1 MNAAVAG
8 RRPSESRATTAPYV
22 DVHETHTGVVV
33 LAGDRAYKAKKP
45 VLTGF
50 LDFRTPEQRER
61 ACLREVELNS
71 RLSPDSYLGV
81 AHLTDPTGGPA
92 EPVVVMRRYHD
103 DDRLASMVLRG
114 PDESVRSALDTIAA
128 VLADFHDQATRAP
141 GINAQGTAGAVDR
154 RFRENL
160 SELNHYASTSLSGAF
175 FASLARI
182 QRLAADFSLGRASLF
197 QRRIEEGCI
206 VDGHGDLLADDIFY
220 VDGEPALLDCLEFD
234 DKLRYIDRI
243 DDAAFLAMDLEFLG
257 RNDLGDYFLE
267 RYAVHS
273 GDTAPSSLRNFYIAY
288 RAVVR
293 AKVDCVRLSQGK
305 SQAAQDVAQHLA
317 IASRHLENAG
327 VRLALIGGNPG
338 TGKSTVAR
346 ALAEKV
352 GAQVISTDDVR
363 RELRES
369 GVISGES
376 GVLNEGLYRRN
387 NVRTVYEVALDR
399 ARTLLGNGQSVI
411 LDGTWRNPQTRAQA
425 HRIAKETFSALVEL
439 RCLAAENMTAH
450 RITTRPAGNSDVT
463 PEIAAALAG
472 QQGDWDTAHP
482 VDTSRS
488 LEHSLQTA
496 HDAWRRAIYVPG
508 LHRTAQS

>member
-1 MNAAVAG
+1 MNAAVAA
-8 RRPSESRATTAPYV
+8 RRPSESRTTAAPYV
-22 DVHETHTGVVV
+22 DVRETHTGVVV

-81 AHLTDPTGGPA
+81 AHLTDPTGGPS

-103 DDRLASMVLRG
+103 DDRLASTVARG
-114 PDESVRSALDTIAA
+114 PDESVHVVLDTIAA
-128 VLADFHDQATRAP
+128 VLARFHDNAERSQV
-141 GINAQGTAGAVDR
+141 INAQGKVGAVNR

-160 SELNHYASTSLSGAF
+160 SELNHYASTSLAGAF

-182 QRLAADFSLGRASLF
+182 QRLADDFALGRASLF
-197 QRRIEEGCI
+197 QRRIEDGCI
-206 VDGHGDLLADDIFY
+206 VDGHGDLLADDVFS

-234 DKLRYIDRI
+234 DKLRYVDRI

-257 RNDLGDYFLE
+257 RKDLGDYFLE
-267 RYAVHS
+267 RYAAHS

-305 SQAAQDVAQHLA
+305 TQAAQDVAQHLA
-317 IASRHLENAG
+317 TALRHLESG
-327 VRLALIGGNPG
+327 SVRLALLGGNPG

-363 RELRES
+363 RDLRES
-369 GVISGES
+369 GVITGES
-376 GVLNEGLYRRN
+376 GILNEGLYRHN
-387 NVRTVYEVALDR
+387 NVRTVYEVALRR
-399 ARTLLGNGQSVI
+399 ASVLLGNGQSVI
-411 LDGTWRNPQTRAQA
+411 VDGTWRNPQTRAHA
-425 HRIAKETFSALVEL
+425 HRIAAETFSALVEV
-439 RCLAAENMTAH
+439 RCLAAEDMAAH
-450 RITTRPAGNSDVT
+450 RITKRPLGNSDVT
-463 PEIAAALAG
+463 PEIAAALAV
-472 QQGDWDTAHP
+472 QQGGWDTAYP

-488 LEHSLQTA
+488 LEHSVQAA
-496 HDAWRRAIYVPG
+496 HDAWRRAIYAPG
-508 LHRTAQS
+508 PQRTAQC

>member
-1 MNAAVAG
+1 MNAAVAA
-8 RRPSESRATTAPYV
+8 RRPSGSKTTAALSV

-33 LAGDRAYKAKKP
+33 LAGGRAYKAKKP
-45 VLTGF
+45 VLTDF

-71 RLSPDSYLGV
+71 RLSPNSYVGI
-81 AHLTDPTGGPA
+81 AHLTDPTGGPS

-103 DDRLASMVLRG
+103 DDRLASMVARG
-114 PDESVRSALDTIAA
+114 PDESVHVVLDTIAA
-128 VLADFHDQATRAP
+128 VLARFHDNAERSQV
-141 GINAQGTAGAVDR
+141 INAHGKVGAVDR

-175 FASLARI
+175 FGSLSRI
-182 QRLAADFSLGRASLF
+182 QRLAGDFTLGRASLF
-197 QRRIEEGCI
+197 QRRIEEGCT
-206 VDGHGDLLADDIFY
+206 VDGHGDLLADDIFC

-234 DKLRYIDRI
+234 DKLRYVDRI

-257 RNDLGDYFLE
+257 RKDLGDYFLQ

-273 GDTAPSSLRNFYIAY
+273 GDTAPSSLQNFYIAY

-305 SQAAQDVAQHLA
+305 FEAAQDVARHLA
-317 IASRHLENAG
+317 IAIPHLENG
-327 VRLALIGGNPG
+327 SVRLALIGGNPG

-352 GAQVISTDDVR
+352 GAQLISTDDVR
-363 RELRES
+363 RQLRKS
-369 GVISGES
+369 GIISGDP
-376 GVLNEGLYRRN
+376 GVLNAGLYCPK
-387 NVRTVYEVALDR
+387 NVRTVYEVALHR
-399 ARTLLGNGQSVI
+399 ARAILGNGQSVI
-411 LDGTWRNPQTRAQA
+411 LDGTWRNPQSRAHA
-425 HRIAKETFSALVEL
+425 HRIATETFSALVEL
-439 RCLAAENMTAH
+439 RCLAGENMAAD
-450 RITTRPAGNSDVT
+450 RITARPSGNSDVT

-472 QQGDWDTAHP
+472 QQGGWDTAYA

-488 LEHSLQTA
+488 LEHSVGA
-496 HDAWRRAIYVPG
+496 AYDAWCRTTHAPG
-508 LHRTAQS
+508 LQRNAQS